1 MKSDIF
7 MNDFERTDWADAHYS
22 VIGRA
27 LAFASRFEGLCKAL
41 NVLIGIKE
49 NRGILDSEEEV
60 ANYVNNLHKR
70 RLIQHLTSIARD
82 DRELEIILNKG
93 RLARNEIAHDIASGL
108 DRCIDILEKKYID
121 DLMARLRSL
130 IIDLADADRAV
141 SFISSVVTNEPLPT
155 RDFLTEYPHL
165 IEQWVMERDK

>member
-1 MKSDIF
+1 MKPDTF

-27 LAFASRFEGLCKAL
+27 LTFALRFEGLCKAL

-60 ANYVNNLHKR
+60 AKFVNNLHNR
-70 RLIQHLTSIARD
+70 RLIQHVISIARD
-82 DRELEIILNKG
+82 DSELQIILNKG

-108 DRCIDILEKKYID
+108 DRCIDILEKKHIE
-121 DLMARLRSL
+121 DLMDRLRSL
-130 IIDLADADRAV
+130 IIDLANADQAV
-141 SFISSVVTNEPLPT
+141 SLITSIVTNEPLPP
-155 RDFLTEYPHL
+155 RDFLTEYPHF
-165 IEQWVMERDK
+165 IEQWVMERE